1 VDRPNDRIAIEF
13 ISVLGMPPVEFV
25 EVAAQLDVRKI
36 GFACGQ
42 IVALPELYP
51 AWTLRGNPGL
61 VREVKQALA
70 DHGVAL
76 SLGEGF
82 LIRPGMDIADQAGD
96 MDILA
101 DLGAPIVNVVSL
113 EGDSSR
119 ADDQFA
125 RFAAMAA
132 ERGIEASVEYMPAMP
147 IGTLAAARDFV
158 VRSGHPNAKVLLDA
172 MHFYRSGGSTE
183 DVALLDPQL
192 IGYAQICDVPLISEH
207 EDYSI
212 EARFDRR
219 IAGDGELPL
228 RDFVMALPAD
238 CTIGLEVP
246 MRDKALAGIGPI
258 ERLKP
263 AVVAARELLA

>member
-1 VDRPNDRIAIEF
+1 MDRLALEF

-25 EVAAQLDVRKI
+25 GVARELGVGKI

-42 IVALPELYP
+42 IVALPELYEP
-51 AWTLRGNPGL
+51 WTLRGNPGL
-61 VREVKQALA
+61 VRDVKTALA
-70 DHGVAL
+70 DNGVAL

-82 LIRPGMDIADQAGD
+82 LIRAGAEIADQAGD

-101 DLGAPIVNVVSL
+101 ELGAPIVNVVSI
-113 EGDSSR
+113 EGDAAR

-125 RFAAMAA
+125 EFARMAA
-132 ERGIEASVEYMPAMP
+132 QRDLAASIEYMPAMP
-147 IGTLAAARDFV
+147 IGTLAAARDIV
-158 VRSGHPNAKVLLDA
+158 VRSGQPNARVLLDA
-172 MHFYRSGGSTE
+172 MHLYRSGGSAE
-183 DVALLDPQL
+183 DVALLDPGL
-192 IGYAQICDVPLISEH
+192 VGYAQICDVPLVSAH

-219 IAGDGELPL
+219 AIGDGELPL
-228 RDFVMALPAD
+228 RDFVNALPAA

-246 MRDKALAGIGPI
+246 MRDKALAGIGPV

-263 AVVAARELLA
+263 AVTAARELLA

>member
-1 VDRPNDRIAIEF
+1 MDRLAIEF

-25 EVAAQLDVRKI
+25 AVAAELDVRKI

-61 VREVKQALA
+61 VRDVRQALA
-70 DHGVAL
+70 DNGVSL

-82 LIRPGMDIADQAGD
+82 LIMSGREIADQAGD

-101 DLGAPIVNVVSL
+101 ELGAPIVNVVSI
-113 EGDSSR
+113 EGDAAR

-125 RFAAMAA
+125 LFARMAA
-132 ERGIEASVEYMPAMP
+132 ERGLDASVEYMPAMP
-147 IGTLAAARDFV
+147 IGTLAAARDLV
-158 VRSGHPNAKVLLDA
+158 ARSGQPNARVLLDA
-172 MHFYRSGGSTE
+172 MHLYRSGGSTE
-183 DVALLDPQL
+183 DVALLDPGL
-192 IGYAQICDVPLISEH
+192 IGYAQICDVPLISTH
-207 EDYSI
+207 DDYSI

-219 IAGDGELPL
+219 IAGEGELPL
-228 RDFVMALPAD
+228 RDFVNALPQG

-263 AVVAARELLA
+263 AVAAARELLA

>member
-1 VDRPNDRIAIEF
+1 MDRLAIEF

-42 IVALPELYP
+42 IVTLPELYP
-51 AWTLRGNPGL
+51 AWTLRGNPAL
-61 VREVKQALA
+61 VRDVKAALA
-70 DHGVAL
+70 GNGVAL

-82 LIRPGMDIADQAGD
+82 LIRAGMEIADQAGD

-101 DLGAPIVNVVSL
+101 ELGAPIVNVVSI
-113 EGDSSR
+113 EGDDAR

-125 RFAAMAA
+125 QFAAMAA
-132 ERGIEASVEYMPAMP
+132 ERGLDASVEYMPAMP

-158 VRSGHPNAKVLLDA
+158 VRSGQPNAKVLLDA
-172 MHFYRSGGSTE
+172 MHLYRSGGTAE
-183 DVALLDPQL
+183 DVALLDPAL
-192 IGYAQICDVPLISEH
+192 VGYAQICDVPLVSAH
-207 EDYSI
+207 DDYSI

-219 IAGDGELPL
+219 AAGDGELPL
-228 RDFVMALPAD
+228 REFVAALPAN

-246 MRDKALAGIGPI
+246 MRDKALAGIGPV

-263 AVVAARELLA
+263 AVAAARELLA